1 MLKKLKQTVFDANI
15 DIVTRGLVLF
25 TWGNASAI
33 DRNRERVVIK
43 PSGVAYDKLRPR
55 DMVVLNLE
63 GRVLEG
69 KLKPSSDTATHLF
82 LYRSFEGIG
91 SVVHTHS
98 TWATVWA
105 QAGRGIP
112 ALGTTHADYFY
123 GEIPCTRSLTEAEV
137 AGNYEEETGRVIAER
152 FSGLDPAS
160 VPGVLVHHHG
170 PFAWGANAADA
181 VHNAVV
187 LEQVAMM
194 AYHTMLLN
202 GAAAFPPYLLERH
215 YARKHG
221 NKAYY
226 GQGR

>member
-1 MLKKLKQTVFDANI
+1 MLKKLKQEVYDANL
-15 DIVTRGLVLF
+15 DIVSRGLVLF
-25 TWGNASAI
+25 TWGNASAL
-33 DRNRERVVIK
+33 DSNRERVVIK
-43 PSGVAYDKLRPR
+43 PSGVAYDKLRAR
-55 DMVVLNLE
+55 DMVVLDLE

-69 KLKPSSDTATHLF
+69 KLKPSSDTPTHLF

-112 ALGTTHADYFY
+112 ALGTTHADYFH

-137 AGNYEEETGRVIAER
+137 AGNYEEETGQIIAER

-160 VPGVLVHHHG
+160 VPGVLVRHHG

-202 GAAAFPPYLLERH
+202 GEAAFPPYLLKRH

-221 NKAYY
+221 EKAYY
-226 GQGR
+226 GQGK